1 MKRNLLFAV
10 LAITGFLFGMAS
22 CQKAPELTLTSSPNI
37 EFSADGSSGSITFTA
52 NRDWTARAYDSWV
65 SVSPSSGTASD
76 GPVTVTVRCNANT
89 TYKDR
94 STTVTINMG
103 DLSQTVS
110 VKQPAN
116 KGIVLPKQVFELQS
130 DTRSIDVEVQANV
143 QYSVSSSVDWIKQ
156 TGTKALTSK
165 TLTFSIQENKTYDSR
180 EGKITIKPNE
190 GNVQEQVITVR
201 QAQKD
206 ALIVEKTSYD
216 MPYGGGEIEI
226 KVEANVAFNVTPN
239 VDWLHYIQTK
249 ALTNSTVCIK
259 VDENTTYS
267 NREGKIEIAQ
277 QNGTLKHTITVK
289 QAGRIAVTSVELN
302 KTSLQMKEG
311 DTETLIAT
319 VRPDN
324 ATDKTVTWSSSDV
337 NIASVDASGKVTAIK
352 EGTAT
357 ITAKAGDKSVTC
369 VVTVVSSSIPEG
381 NISFADANLKAKLV
395 AAFDTNK
402 DGELSYQEAAAVS
415 SLLNVFGDE
424 TSFTSFDE
432 LQYFTSLS
440 YIEPDLFKNWI
451 NLKRVTLPE
460 SVEKIYNNAFYNCYN
475 LENISFPA
483 KLKEIHNYVFFG
495 CSSLSGQL
503 AFPDGIGSI
512 GSYAFAG
519 CSNISGDLIIPSS
532 SKPQSIGEYA
542 FSNCTGLNGRLILPT
557 DNTIYVNPYAFVN
570 CSFSGDLVVNAFV
583 KPHSCA
589 FSGIKIAGS
598 LYLSGSEYR
607 DADHA
612 FEYAM
617 IGENLIVQD
626 DVKWLSQHPFVGVQ
640 VGGYIYIGESVV
652 SLSGYCFD
660 GAKFTKMYVA
670 ALTPPSC
677 ATGPALSLSGRYLGV
692 PEGRLEVYQSTPPW
706 NGAETIEEV
715 DFSSL
720 KTKP

>member
-10 LAITGFLFGMAS
+10 LAITGLLLWMSS
-22 CQKAPELTLTSSPNI
+22 CQKAPELTLTSSSNI

-65 SVSPSSGTASD
+65 SVSPTSGTASD

-89 TYKDR
+89 TYEDR

-103 DLSQTVS
+103 DLSQTVT

-165 TLTFSIQENKTYDSR
+165 TLTFSIQENKTYDPR

-249 ALTNSTVCIK
+249 ALSSSTVCIK
-259 VDENTTYS
+259 VDENPTYS

-277 QNGTLKHTITVK
+277 QNGSLKHTITVK

-324 ATDKTVTWSSSDV
+324 ATDKTVSWSSSDTG
-337 NIASVDASGKVTAIK
+337 IATIDANGKVTAVK
-352 EGTAT
+352 EGNAT
-357 ITAKAGDKSVTC
+357 ITAKAGDKTASCSVTIKNTPIMEAVDLGLSVKWASFNIGAEKPEEYGDYYAWGETAPKENYSWSTYKFGRRSSGPIFKYNTISSYGSIDNKTVLEPEDDVAHVKLGGKWRMPTDAEWAELRTKC
-369 VVTVVSSSIPEG
+369 TWTWVTNYNGSGINGGLVKATNGNSIFLPAAGYRTDTDLDSAGTYGEYWSSS
-381 NISFADANLKAKLV
+381 L
-395 AAFDTNK
+395 DT
-402 DGELSYQEAAAVS
+402 GS
-415 SLLNVFGDE
+415 
-424 TSFTSFDE
+424 
-432 LQYFTSLS
+432 
-440 YIEPDLFKNWI
+440 P
-451 NLKRVTLPE
+451 
-460 SVEKIYNNAFYNCYN
+460 NC
-475 LENISFPA
+475 A
-483 KLKEIHNYVFFG
+483 W
-495 CSSLSGQL
+495 
-503 AFPDGIGSI
+503 
-512 GSYAFAG
+512 
-519 CSNISGDLIIPSS
+519 
-532 SKPQSIGEYA
+532 
-542 FSNCTGLNGRLILPT
+542 
-557 DNTIYVNPYAFVN
+557 YVNF
-570 CSFSGDLVVNAFV
+570 G
-583 KPHSCA
+583 
-589 FSGIKIAGS
+589 
-598 LYLSGSEYR
+598 SGSVNRVYR
-607 DADHA
+607 YHL
-612 FEYAM
+612 YRYY
-617 IGENLIVQD
+617 G
-626 DVKWLSQHPFVGVQ
+626 LSVRPVT
-640 VGGYIYIGESVV
+640 E
-652 SLSGYCFD
+652 
-660 GAKFTKMYVA
+660 
-670 ALTPPSC
+670 
-677 ATGPALSLSGRYLGV
+677 
-692 PEGRLEVYQSTPPW
+692 
-706 NGAETIEEV
+706 
-715 DFSSL
+715 
-720 KTKP
+720 